1 MTHRSLPLLPIGLI
15 LIVLG
20 AVVSS
25 GYSPSFVSL
34 GIDDPNIIL
43 YERQETITINDIPT
57 PNPRSLDA
65 RYYSNQIGIIVDKTC
80 SDVART
86 KTYDVYL
93 NASGV
98 RVGTFTFTIGKY
110 APVGTYAGSLSLG
123 SANYGASIFVRQ
135 ENDPLL
141 SIEELIYTGD
151 TDEFIMKKPS
161 WGPLTSWSSK
171 TGIECS
177 PAKFVV
183 TLYLRDLPDVDGDGF
198 NIGWDID
205 DNDRFITTWDDIVYK
220 VKAYFITK
228 EEIDR
233 LQGEYDSLVS
243 QYQDLQGERDGLLSD
258 IRDLNTDIGGLNTEI
273 QGLNTQILIKNQEL
287 DEIRLSLNVT
297 ATELQIKNQQLATLT
312 EIIRLGMDE
321 ILVTH
326 NDIVSI
332 EQENQ
337 LLLGDII
344 GNLDA
349 LKDNYD
355 GQLGD
360 IDTIISVIDAKRT
373 EIILANLNTIPGQ
386 AQDMLTFLDQL
397 EVAMVG
403 LQTQIENSR
412 ALLVEIEAQIIYS
425 QQLQEDMIEQS
436 TLLNTQIEN
445 QIATIAELDLTVGEQ
460 AQEIDYLMRQIDNLQ
475 NRIVEQGQLIAK
487 EKDLLIAQEQELLA
501 QEQKIQELQI
511 KHLLLDSK
519 VEDLLAKN
527 AELERELE
535 RQRGTKSNVGGGLI
549 LAGLVLSIV
558 GVTGKKKGG

>member
-43 YERQETITINDIPT
+43 YEKQQTVTINDIPT

-65 RYYSNQIGIIVDKTC
+65 KYYSNQIGITVDKTC

-98 RVGTFTFTIGKY
+98 RIGTFTFKIGKY

-135 ENDPLL
+135 SNVP
-141 SIEELIYTGD
+141 ELTITELRYTGD
-151 TDEFIMKKPS
+151 TDDFIMKKPS
-161 WGPLTSWSSK
+161 WGPLSAWSSK
-171 TGIECS
+171 TGIGCS

-205 DNDRFITTWDDIVYK
+205 DNDRFITTWSDMTYK
-220 VKAYFITK
+220 IKHYFITK

-233 LQGEYDSLVS
+233 LQGEYDSLIS
-243 QYQDLQGERDGLLSD
+243 QYQDLQGERDGLVVD
-258 IRDLNTDIGGLNTEI
+258 IQSLNDNIGNLNAEI
-273 QGLNTQILIKNQEL
+273 QGLNTQILSKNQEL
-287 DEIRLSLNVT
+287 EEIRLSLDIT
-297 ATELQIKNQQLATLT
+297 ATELQTKNQELATLT
-312 EIIRLGMDE
+312 EIIRLGMTE
-321 ILVTH
+321 IILTH
-326 NDIVSI
+326 NDIVAV
-332 EQENQ
+332 ELENQ
-337 LLLGDII
+337 VLLSDMI
-344 GNLDA
+344 GNLDE
-349 LKDNYD
+349 LKANYN
-355 GQLGD
+355 GQIES
-360 IDTIISVIDAKRT
+360 IDTLLSIITEKKT
-373 EIILANLNTIPGQ
+373 EINGANLVTIPEQ
-386 AQDMLTFLDQL
+386 EQDILIFLDQL
-397 EVAMVG
+397 EKAISN
-403 LQTQIENSR
+403 LKTQTEDSKAVLIELEN
-412 ALLVEIEAQIIYS
+412 QIIYS

-445 QIATIAELDLTVGEQ
+445 QISTIAELDLTVGEQ

-475 NRIVEQGQLIAK
+475 DRIVEQGQLIAK
-487 EKDLLIAQEQELLA
+487 EKDFLIAQEQEILV
-501 QEQKIQELQI
+501 QEQKIQELQT

-519 VEDLLAKN
+519 VEELLSKN

-549 LAGLVLSIV
+549 LAGLVLSIA